1 MNRPR
6 SLSLCACL
14 ALSVAAMACSSSSN
28 QRGTGGAGAGGGATG
43 GAGGSAAGGAGGAGG
58 GGASKL
64 WDEARIAN
72 TFMAWWL
79 NIRKGAYYVSLE
91 IGTPDQDDMVA
102 RKAVIDFGKVVAA
115 KLTSASAATAALA
128 PADGEVSGWKF
139 DPIAGKTDSGPAVG
153 NDKAT
158 DENLV
163 DGAAD
168 PFFDPSKSYQAKS
181 LVWQNYINDPYT
193 LVLQVWQMP
202 SVEQAVLVY
211 ADLPANSV
219 SSVYKQATFTPC
231 SGTDPA
237 NPCGSP

>member
-1 MNRPR
+1 MTRLR
-6 SLSLCACL
+6 CVSFCACL
-14 ALSVAAMACSSSSN
+14 ALSVAAMECGSSKSD
-28 QRGTGGAGAGGGATG
+28 GGAKG
-43 GAGGSAAGGAGGAGG
+43 GAGGAAGGTGTGGAAGGAGGAGG

-91 IGTPDQDDMVA
+91 IGTPDQDDAVA
-102 RKAVIDFGKVVAA
+102 RKAVIDFGKAVAA
-115 KLTSASAATAALA
+115 KITSASPATAALA

-139 DPIAGKTDSGPAVG
+139 DPIAGKTDSGPAVA
-153 NDKAT
+153 NDYPTAT
-158 DENLV
+158 FLI

-168 PFFDPSKSYQAKS
+168 PFFDPSKSYQAKT
-181 LVWQNYINDPYT
+181 LIWQNYLSDTYT

-202 SVEQAVLVY
+202 STEQAVSVY
-211 ADLPANSV
+211 ADLPTNSV

-231 SGTDPA
+231 AGTDPA